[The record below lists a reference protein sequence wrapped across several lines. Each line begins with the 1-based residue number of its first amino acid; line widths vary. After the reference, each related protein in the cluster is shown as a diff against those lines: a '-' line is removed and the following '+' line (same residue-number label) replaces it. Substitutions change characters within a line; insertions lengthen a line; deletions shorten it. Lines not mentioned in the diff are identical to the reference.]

1 MKSIGPSINDNIIV
15 SWLASVCGVMD
26 SLRSLPSV
34 TKVQERHEVIAYWHY
49 SLSSA

>member
-1 MKSIGPSINDNIIV
+1 MKSIGLSINGNITV
-15 SWLASVCGVMD
+15 SWLASVCGVTD
-26 SLRSLPSV
+26 SLRSLPRV